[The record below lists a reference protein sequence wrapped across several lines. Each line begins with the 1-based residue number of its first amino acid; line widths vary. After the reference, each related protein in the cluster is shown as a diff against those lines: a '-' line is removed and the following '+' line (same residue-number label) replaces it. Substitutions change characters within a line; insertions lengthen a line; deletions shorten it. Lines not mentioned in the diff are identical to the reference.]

1 MEKWEIEVKE
11 HWNKISD
18 SEWYQS
24 LRTDDRLSAL
34 YNNPE
39 TAFHP
44 EMLSLMKKYI
54 GNFTGKRILL
64 PSSGDNHAAF
74 AFALMGAKVTSADI
88 SERQLENAKSISDS
102 WGLNIEYVCDNTRYL
117 SKIDAAAYDLVY
129 TYDELK
135 SLKTEEHAT
144 INDWKCNP
152 MAAIPAWIGIVSQK

>member
-24 LRTDDRLSAL
+24 LRTDDRLSEL

-64 PSSGDNHAAF
+64 PSSGIIAIDDYF
-74 AFALMGAKVTSADI
+74 
-88 SERQLENAKSISDS
+88 ENA
-102 WGLNIEYVCDNTRYL
+102 GLCF
-117 SKIDAAAYDLVY
+117 
-129 TYDELK
+129 
-135 SLKTEEHAT
+135 
-144 INDWKCNP
+144 
-152 MAAIPAWIGIVSQK
+152 GG

>member
-24 LRTDDRLSAL
+24 LRTDDRLSEL

-64 PSSGDNHAAF
+64 PSSGD
-74 AFALMGAKVTSADI
+74 KDI
-88 SERQLENAKSISDS
+88 NRDATVYIMM
-102 WGLNIEYVCDNTRYL
+102 RY
-117 SKIDAAAYDLVY
+117 
-129 TYDELK
+129 
-135 SLKTEEHAT
+135 
-144 INDWKCNP
+144 
-152 MAAIPAWIGIVSQK
+152 MFGWILYWRLHI